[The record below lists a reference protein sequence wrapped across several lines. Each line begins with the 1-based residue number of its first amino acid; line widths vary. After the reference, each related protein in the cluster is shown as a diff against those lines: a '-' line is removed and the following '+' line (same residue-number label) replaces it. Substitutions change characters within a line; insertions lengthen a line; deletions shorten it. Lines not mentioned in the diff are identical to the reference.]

1 MTKYKFQNFNVEL
14 IDPVIETVKPSYVL
28 GSDTV
33 NITAA
38 LNANGNRLYNVYL
51 GEMPNKDNWTDDDV
65 MEFATKQLENF
76 KIQ

>member
-38 LNANGNRLYNVYL
+38 LNANGNRLFEVYL
-51 GEMPNKDNWTDDDV
+51 GEMENTDNWTDNDV

-76 KIQ
+76 KV